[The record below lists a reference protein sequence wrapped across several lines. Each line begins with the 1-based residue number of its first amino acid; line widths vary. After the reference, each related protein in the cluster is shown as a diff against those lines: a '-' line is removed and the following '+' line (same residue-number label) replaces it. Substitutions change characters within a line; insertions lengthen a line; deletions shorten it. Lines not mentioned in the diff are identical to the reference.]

1 MINMIILKIKKVE
14 QNKIIKVYKS
24 LKNKT
29 DKYNLFVDLI
39 ESYGISIIYGMSV
52 LKFIIKKEEEE
63 EFEKIIPTKIYQYTN
78 KN

>member
-39 ESYGISIIYGMSV
+39 ESYGISIIYGMSA